1 MGVMDFLLF
10 AVLVASLGMNGYLML
25 RLIEQWAI
33 IESRRIHTSPRQ
45 RPTFVNTNPP
55 HMDAQ
60 EDARVAAQTMDALMC
75 YDS

>member
-10 AVLVASLGMNGYLML
+10 AVLAGSLGLNGYLIL
-25 RLIEQWAI
+25 RLLEQWAI

-45 RPTFVNTNPP
+45 RPKFTNTNPP

-60 EDARVAAQTMDALMC
+60 EDARVAAQTMDALMW